1 MGDEEESGTR
11 SRRDKF
17 ENADVKRS
25 WEMRLWLKVS
35 LVSMESFKD
44 GTLERVCRI
53 GMILWEE
60 NNCTYLGTPNDV
72 CCYYFRLSILPPP
85 KSHPV
90 MSGNLRVSHVKS
102 TLVLLSSVISY
113 SPARLPLVKS
123 PDLPL
128 PIKLFSDASA
138 LPLVLRLILNILCPF
153 QRLCFLMLPKLLVP
167 ICWSPLDT
175 KIVGEF

>member
-11 SRRDKF
+11 SRWDKF

-35 LVSMESFKD
+35 LVSTESFKD
-44 GTLERVCRI
+44 GTLEQVCRI
-53 GMILWEE
+53 GMILLEE
-60 NNCTYLGTPNDV
+60 KNCTYLGTQNV
-72 CCYYFRLSILPPP
+72 FCCYYFRFSTLPPP

-90 MSGNLRVSHVKS
+90 MRVSHVKS
-102 TLVLLSSVISY
+102 SLVLLLSSVISY

-128 PIKLFSDASA
+128 PIKLFGDASA
-138 LPLVLRLILNILCPF
+138 LPLVLRLILTIRCPF

-167 ICWSPLDT
+167 ICWSPLDA
-175 KIVGEF
+175 KIVVDF

>member
-11 SRRDKF
+11 SRWDKF
-17 ENADVKRS
+17 ENAYVKRS

-44 GTLERVCRI
+44 GTLEQVCRI
-53 GMILWEE
+53 RMILWEE
-60 NNCTYLGTPNDV
+60 KNCTYLGTQNDF
-72 CCYYFRLSILPPP
+72 CYYFRLSTLPPP

-90 MSGNLRVSHVKS
+90 MSGSLRVSHVKS
-102 TLVLLSSVISY
+102 SLVLLSVISY

-138 LPLVLRLILNILCPF
+138 LPLLLRLILNIWCPF

-167 ICWSPLDT
+167 ICWSPLDA
-175 KIVGEF
+175 KIVGDF